1 MDLIASPDKKEMGKG
16 LKLGTKGTRELS
28 RLFYS
33 VNYETYNGSSSSGK
47 RKRRVYDNLL

>member
-33 VNYETYNGSSSSGK
+33 VNYETYNGK